1 MRGNG
6 GGARG
11 VRGNWGCVLGLSE
24 GICVGGSGNGG
35 VRGNWAGFGGKWGG
49 FGGSEVIGGVR

>member
-1 MRGNG
+1 MG

-11 VRGNWGCVLGLSE
+11 VRGNWGGVLGLSE